1 MCSRP
6 VPRSWTIWSVSRTDT
21 DEGEMQVIIP
31 LAGKGT
37 RLRPHT
43 YLVPKPLLKVA
54 GRPVMDWVM
63 DRLQGLDVTEL
74 IFITGHLKEQ
84 VEQFARARYTIPS
97 RFIEQKVQDGT
108 AGAINLARPY
118 VKGPV
123 LIIFV
128 DTVFE
133 ADLSLINRADADG
146 IIWAKEVEDYQRFG
160 VVVTDRQGYMTRII
174 EKPSTPISKLANIGL
189 YYIRAVDSLW
199 KGIDHVLANP
209 ANKGEW
215 YLTDAF
221 QWMIEHG
228 KRILT
233 AEVGGWYDCG
243 KLDTLLETNEI
254 LLRNGAARRRDFPG
268 VTIHDPVYI
277 EDGVTIEKSEI
288 GPNVSL
294 EAGTTVTGSRL
305 KNTIVGRDAKLSGV
319 SLDGSLLGNRV
330 LVDGLNGGGTIGD
343 DSEISAQ

>member
-1 MCSRP
+1 
-6 VPRSWTIWSVSRTDT
+6 
-21 DEGEMQVIIP
+21 MQVIIP

-43 YLVPKPLLKVA
+43 HLVPKPMLKVA

-63 DRLQGLDVTEL
+63 DRIEGLGVTEL
-74 IFITGHLKEQ
+74 IFITGHLKET
-84 VEQFARARYTIPS
+84 VEAYAKDRYGLPC

-118 VKGPV
+118 VTGPV

-160 VVVTDRQGYMTRII
+160 VVVTDADGYMTQIV
-174 EKPSTPISKLANIGL
+174 EKPATPISKLANIGL
-189 YYIRAVDSLW
+189 YFVRDVAALW
-199 KGIDHVLANP
+199 AGIDDVLAAP
-209 ANKGEW
+209 TNKGEY

-221 QWMIEHG
+221 QRMIDG
-228 KRILT
+228 GRRILA

-243 KLDTLLETNEI
+243 APGTLLETNGI
-254 LLRNGAARRRDFPG
+254 LLEKGAARRRDFPG
-268 VTIHDPVYI
+268 VVISDPVYI
-277 EDGVTIEKSEI
+277 EDGVTIERSSI
-288 GPNVSL
+288 GPNVSI
-294 EAGTTVTGSRL
+294 EAGTRITDSTLR
-305 KNTIVGRDAKLSGV
+305 NTIIGRDAVIGTS
-319 SLDGSLLGNRV
+319 SLDGALLGNRV
-330 LVDGLNGGGTIGD
+330 KVTGLRGDASLGD
-343 DSEISAQ
+343 DCELNAR